1 MIYQLNITGIVMRR
15 LGLYLAILLVIIA
28 SSNVQAAEVPPK
40 PDEEGIWV
48 IDSAQVLSSTQF
60 DILNEKCNQIYLESG
75 KPIVVL
81 TIESYQDQGAE
92 GWDKEG
98 YARFAFDEYGIN
110 DDNNENKAILIF
122 MSEQDRQFWTEL
134 GGGFSNEGWS
144 GYVQEVFDYDVR
156 PYLSENMWYEGL
168 NAAVEGMERIVNQGE
183 ITYPEWDKVAD
194 DSTPNWIIDE
204 AGLIV
209 DVDENDINLRINAI
223 EENTNCSIL
232 IVTIDGLSGK
242 NASFIG
248 PYQYTYGAFQ
258 NYDLDECDILW
269 LIITDSDAWG
279 TYWDVQ
285 FRMGAEYNSNWIDY
299 MNDKQWNIFD
309 ELDWGGGEVDDF
321 LLHEIVDYSEK
332 AILND
337 GFNMDEWIEINTPF
351 LVLLPIMIALSVGI
365 FMRSIPKKIKFRKGK
380 EEALENIAL
389 VNRNIMANIGGNS
402 SIRNNWNGKFEDMT
416 DSEIKSFR
424 RLDDKLSKNDVEI
437 SLEKYENE
445 LKQIKEVYNLRT
457 NKSDNLTLLLLFLC
471 LPIGLVILWGLDLSQ
486 ANMEAKMIGLDA
498 GLETLFLVPFLL
510 FPLVIIFLPLKGI
523 LTVFSG
529 GDIKSEMGLIL
540 GIPIMSSKSSLPVLS
555 TSGRYNMSEHEYDR
569 LVREL
574 GPTQA
579 MIRREHY
586 ERYGTTDLSVGIS
599 SHSSFSQQDYHWTY
613 DGMER
618 SGNSFR
624 RSSGSTSSERASS
637 SSGGGGFDSGG
648 GGGGFDSG
656 GSGGGGG
663 GGGDF

>member
-1 MIYQLNITGIVMRR
+1 
-15 LGLYLAILLVIIA
+15 
-28 SSNVQAAEVPPK
+28 
-40 PDEEGIWV
+40 
-48 IDSAQVLSSTQF
+48 
-60 DILNEKCNQIYLESG
+60 
-75 KPIVVL
+75 
-81 TIESYQDQGAE
+81 
-92 GWDKEG
+92 
-98 YARFAFDEYGIN
+98 
-110 DDNNENKAILIF
+110 
-122 MSEQDRQFWTEL
+122 
-134 GGGFSNEGWS
+134 
-144 GYVQEVFDYDVR
+144 
-156 PYLSENMWYEGL
+156 
-168 NAAVEGMERIVNQGE
+168 
-183 ITYPEWDKVAD
+183 
-194 DSTPNWIIDE
+194 
-204 AGLIV
+204 
-209 DVDENDINLRINAI
+209 
-223 EENTNCSIL
+223 
-232 IVTIDGLSGK
+232 
-242 NASFIG
+242 
-248 PYQYTYGAFQ
+248 
-258 NYDLDECDILW
+258 
-269 LIITDSDAWG
+269 
-279 TYWDVQ
+279 
-285 FRMGAEYNSNWIDY
+285 
-299 MNDKQWNIFD
+299 
-309 ELDWGGGEVDDF
+309 
-321 LLHEIVDYSEK
+321 
-332 AILND
+332 
-337 GFNMDEWIEINTPF
+337 
-351 LVLLPIMIALSVGI
+351 LSVGI

-540 GIPIMSSKSSLPVLS
+540 GIPIMRSKSSLFHLS
-555 TSGRYNMSEHEYDR
+555 DR
-569 LVREL
+569 
-574 GPTQA
+574 GG
-579 MIRREHY
+579 HY
-586 ERYGTTDLSVGIS
+586 YHDEATA
-599 SHSSFSQQDYHWTY
+599 DYYHRNNIHDHTWSY
-613 DGMER
+613 SGMER
-618 SGNSFR
+618 SGSSFR

>member
-1 MIYQLNITGIVMRR
+1 MRR

-40 PDEEGIWV
+40 PDEEGVWV

-60 DILNEKCNQIYLESG
+60 DILNEKCNQMYLESG

-92 GWDKEG
+92 GWDKER

-134 GGGFSNEGWS
+134 GGGFSNEGWDW
-144 GYVQEVFDYDVR
+144 YVQEVFDYDVR

-168 NAAVEGMERIVNQGE
+168 NAAVEGMELIVNQGE

-209 DVDENDINLRINAI
+209 DVDENDINLRINDI
-223 EENTNCSIL
+223 EKNTNCSIL

-248 PYQYTYGAFQ
+248 PYQYADGAFQ

-299 MNDKQWNIFD
+299 MNDKQWNIVD
-309 ELDWGGGEVDDF
+309 ELYWGAEEVDDF

-337 GFNMDEWIEINTPF
+337 GFDMDEWIEINTPF
-351 LVLLPIMIALSVGI
+351 LVLLPILIALSVGI

-445 LKQIKEVYNLRT
+445 LKQIREVYNLRT

-471 LPIGLVILWGLDLSQ
+471 LPISLVILLGLDSVSYTHL
-486 ANMEAKMIGLDA
+486 
-498 GLETLFLVPFLL
+498 TLPTILLV
-510 FPLVIIFLPLKGI
+510 
-523 LTVFSG
+523 
-529 GDIKSEMGLIL
+529 
-540 GIPIMSSKSSLPVLS
+540 
-555 TSGRYNMSEHEYDR
+555 
-569 LVREL
+569 
-574 GPTQA
+574 
-579 MIRREHY
+579 
-586 ERYGTTDLSVGIS
+586 
-599 SHSSFSQQDYHWTY
+599 
-613 DGMER
+613 
-618 SGNSFR
+618 
-624 RSSGSTSSERASS
+624 
-637 SSGGGGFDSGG
+637 
-648 GGGGFDSG
+648 
-656 GSGGGGG
+656 
-663 GGGDF
+663 